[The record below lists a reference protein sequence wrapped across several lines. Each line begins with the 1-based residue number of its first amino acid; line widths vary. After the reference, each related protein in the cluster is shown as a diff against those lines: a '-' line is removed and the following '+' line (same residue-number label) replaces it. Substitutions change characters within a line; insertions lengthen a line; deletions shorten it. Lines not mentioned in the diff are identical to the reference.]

1 MKKSVLALSVAAV
14 MGGGA
19 GAVSAQTADRLVFN
33 PEGVGHI
40 LIVPY
45 FSTQSGN
52 ATLLNIVNTDTVN
65 GKALKVRFRGASNSD
80 DVYDFQLFLSP
91 SDVWTASITQ
101 GASGLARL
109 TTSDRSCTV
118 PANVNG
124 DFITSRLNPA
134 LSGDALANE
143 TREGYVEI
151 LNMGD
156 IPSVA
161 GTTSLWYAT
170 KHNAAGTAPCTRSIL
185 DNLTV
190 SDDRLRNPTTGLMA
204 NWTIINVTQTTVW
217 SGEAAAIEARTS
229 DGVRGTGR
237 NVYWPQRADPVGVSA
252 LLTVTADP
260 LFLDGAVTAAQ
271 YDIPDLSTPYV
282 STACIANCAQVQANA
297 LSFAMAATRVA
308 GEYLST
314 ASINATTDWVVSKP
328 TRRYYAAVD
337 YTGSVSGGPVIIDN
351 LNDNGV
357 PIAVY
362 YRRSTSTTTG
372 NLQLGNAING
382 GKPYQACVQV
392 NSVSWWDREE
402 RAPDPEGPVIS
413 PGQPKQP
420 PFLCGEVSVLGI
432 NSPTSPLGAS
442 VARVNATLPS
452 SFSEGWGLLTALNPF
467 APYGNLGL
475 PMLVTQFSKATNSAV
490 SPGISGTFGA
500 NYPGRKITRGAQP
513 PLAVSP

>member
-1 MKKSVLALSVAAV
+1 MKKSLIALSVGAV
-14 MGGGA
+14 LGGVSASA
-19 GAVSAQTADRLVFN
+19 GAQSADRLVFN
-33 PEGVGHI
+33 PAGVGHI

-52 ATLLNIVNTDTVN
+52 ATLLNIVNTDTVR
-65 GKALKVRFRGASNSD
+65 GKAVKIRFRGASNSD
-80 DVYDFQLFLSP
+80 DVYDFQVFLSP
-91 SDVWTASITQ
+91 SDVWTAAISQ
-101 GASGLARL
+101 ASDGVAQLA
-109 TTSDRSCTV
+109 TSDRSCTV

-124 DFITSRLNPA
+124 KFITSRLNPA
-134 LSGDALANE
+134 LTGAELANE

-156 IPSVA
+156 IPPDTA
-161 GTTSLWYAT
+161 TTSLFFVT

-185 DNLTV
+185 DNLTI
-190 SDDRLRNPTTGLMA
+190 SDSRLIQPTTGLMA
-204 NWTIINVTQTTVW
+204 NWTIINVPNTTVW
-217 SGEAAAIEARTS
+217 SGEAAAVEARTS
-229 DGVRGTGR
+229 AGAPGSGR
-237 NVYWPQRADPVGVSA
+237 NVYWPQRADPVVVSD
-252 LLTVTADP
+252 LLTLTADP

-271 YDIPDLSTPYV
+271 YDLPDLSTPYV
-282 STACIANCAQVQANA
+282 STACIANCAQVQANE

-308 GEYLST
+308 GEYLSS
-314 ASINATTDWVVSKP
+314 ASINASTDWVVSKP

-337 YTGSVSGGPVIIDN
+337 YTGSSSGGPVIVDN
-351 LNDNGV
+351 LNDNSV

-362 YRRSTSTTTG
+362 YRRSTTSTTG
-372 NLQLGNAING
+372 NLQLGNSTNG

-392 NSVSWWDREE
+392 TSIAWWNREE
-402 RAPDPEGPVIS
+402 GSPAPDGPVIS

-420 PFLCGEVSVLGI
+420 PFLCGEVSVVGV

-442 VARVNATLPS
+442 VARVNVTIGS
-452 SFSEGWGLLTALNPF
+452 GFDDGWGLLTALNPF

-500 NYPGRKITRGAQP
+500 NYSGRKISGGALP
-513 PLAVSP
+513 PGI

>member
-14 MGGGA
+14 MGGVA
-19 GAVSAQTADRLVFN
+19 GAASAQTADQLVFN

-45 FSTQSGN
+45 FSAQSGN

-65 GKALKVRFRGASNSD
+65 GKAVKIRFRGASNSD
-80 DVYDFQLFLSP
+80 DIYDFQLFLSP

-109 TTSDRSCTV
+109 TTTDRSCTV

-170 KHNAAGTAPCTRSIL
+170 KHNASGTAPCTRSIL

-190 SDDRLRNPTTGLMA
+190 SDARLRNPTTGLMA
-204 NWTIINVTQTTVW
+204 NWTIINVPQTTVW

-229 DGVRGTGR
+229 DGAGTGL
-237 NVYWPQRADPVGVSA
+237 NVYYPQRADPVAVPNLVA
-252 LLTVTADP
+252 VTADP

-271 YDIPDLSTPYV
+271 YDLPDLSTPYV
-282 STACIANCAQVQANA
+282 LTGCLANCAQAQANE

-308 GEYLST
+308 AEYLST

-337 YTGSVSGGPVIIDN
+337 YTGSPSGGPVIVDN

-357 PIAVY
+357 STAVY
-362 YRRSTSTTTG
+362 YRRSTSTSTG
-372 NLQLGNAING
+372 NLQLGNATNG

-392 NSVSWWDREE
+392 TSVGWWDREE
-402 RAPDPEGPVIS
+402 RSPDPEGPVIS

-452 SFSEGWGLLTALNPF
+452 GFSEGWGMLTALNNVTGI
-467 APYGNLGL
+467 GNLGL
-475 PMLVTQFSKATNSAV
+475 PMLVTQFSKATNASVA
-490 SPGISGTFGA
+490 PGVSGTFGA
-500 NYPGRKITRGAQP
+500 NYLARKLERGVP
-513 PLAVSP
+513 PVRP